1 VEDRQ
6 IVEAVL
12 KGDTRRYAD
21 IVERYQQH
29 VANLTYKLCGNRL
42 DVEEVT
48 QQVFVELYMA
58 LPRFR
63 FDSKLSSFIYR
74 ITVNTVCKMM
84 NKAKRFISADAMENL
99 PEQRSED
106 LNAQQ
111 RIIRDEQLQQLRA
124 AIGRLKDEQRTAL
137 VLYTFEDF
145 SYQQI
150 ADVMQCS
157 LSKVESLIFRAK
169 KMAIIHL
176 EKSPCFNR
184 YRITVKPMMPMM
196 LAWSR
201 IRLAGSAV
209 DSSVVSLS

>member
-1 VEDRQ
+1 MIEPVEDKQ

-12 KGDTRRYAD
+12 AGDTNKFAI
-21 IVERYQQH
+21 IVERYQQN

-42 DVEEVT
+42 EIEEVT
-48 QQVFVELYMA
+48 QQVFVELYTA

-74 ITVNTVCKMM
+74 ITVNVVCKMM
-84 NKAKRFISADAMENL
+84 NKARRFVSSDAREDL

-106 LNAQQ
+106 RNVQQ
-111 RIIRDEQLQQLRA
+111 QIIYDEQIEQLRS

-169 KMAIIHL
+169 K
-176 EKSPCFNR
+176 N
-184 YRITVKPMMPMM
+184 
-196 LAWSR
+196 
-201 IRLAGSAV
+201 
-209 DSSVVSLS
+209 LSKEIKR

>member
-1 VEDRQ
+1 MEDRQ

-84 NKAKRFISADAMENL
+84 NKSKRFISADAMENL

-111 RIIRDEQLQQLRA
+111 RIIRDEQLQQLRT
-124 AIGRLKDEQRTAL
+124 AIGHLNDEQRTAL

-169 KMAIIHL
+169 KNLAK
-176 EKSPCFNR
+176 E
-184 YRITVKPMMPMM
+184 VKQ
-196 LAWSR
+196 
-201 IRLAGSAV
+201 
-209 DSSVVSLS
+209 

>member
-12 KGDTRRYAD
+12 AGDTRQYAE
-21 IVERYQQH
+21 IVHRYQQI

-42 DVEEVT
+42 DIEEVT
-48 QQVFVELYMA
+48 QQVFVELYTA

-63 FDSKLSSFIYR
+63 FDSKLSSFLYR
-74 ITVNTVCKMM
+74 ITVNVVCKMM
-84 NKAKRFISADAMENL
+84 NKARRFVSTDELENF

-106 LNAQQ
+106 RNVQQ
-111 RIIRDEQLQQLRA
+111 QMIYDEQMAQLRT
-124 AIGRLKDEQRTAL
+124 AIGHLKDEQRTAL

-169 KMAIIHL
+169 K
-176 EKSPCFNR
+176 N
-184 YRITVKPMMPMM
+184 
-196 LAWSR
+196 LAKEIKR
-201 IRLAGSAV
+201 
-209 DSSVVSLS
+209 

>member
-1 VEDRQ
+1 MEDRQ

-12 KGDTRRYAD
+12 GGDTRKYAE
-21 IVERYQQH
+21 IVERYQQI
-29 VANLTYKLCGNRL
+29 VANLTYKLCGNKL

-63 FDSKLSSFIYR
+63 FDSKLSSYIYR
-74 ITVNTVCKMM
+74 ITVNVVCKMM
-84 NKAKRFISADAMENL
+84 NRTKRFVSSDEMEGL

-106 LNAQQ
+106 RNAQQ
-111 RIIRDEQLQQLRA
+111 QMILNEQMQQLRT
-124 AIGRLKDEQRTAL
+124 AIGHLKDEQRTAL

-145 SYQQI
+145 SYQDI

-169 KMAIIHL
+169 KNLAK
-176 EKSPCFNR
+176 E
-184 YRITVKPMMPMM
+184 VKQ
-196 LAWSR
+196 
-201 IRLAGSAV
+201 
-209 DSSVVSLS
+209 